1 MDMLTSLG
9 ITKDLI
15 ADIIINII
23 SIVVL
28 FLIVKKLAYKPV
40 KRFMSERSEKVM
52 AEKQQAQELL
62 EQAQV
67 QKAECDL
74 LMSECDKA
82 KEKAIK
88 EGEDAALKE
97 SEQIIRTAKEKAQT
111 IIDKAEKKAQE
122 KYDNAVR
129 EADTYVVNLAI
140 DASKVLLGR
149 EVNDDDNKRIVED
162 FIKSLDGEE
171 NA

>member
-40 KRFMSERSEKVM
+40 KRFMSERSERVM

-62 EQAQV
+62 EQAQA

-74 LMSECDKA
+74 LMNECDKA

-97 SEQIIRTAKEKAQT
+97 SEQIIRTAKEKAQI

-122 KYDNAVR
+122 KYDNAVH

-140 DASKVLLGR
+140 DASKALLGR
-149 EVNDDDNKRIVED
+149 EVNDDDNKKIVED
-162 FIKSLDGEE
+162 FIKSLDGDK